1 MTDPGVRFGAWASL
15 GEPRTAAALETSG
28 LDWVVL
34 DMQHGHFD
42 DRAVRET
49 LALRRERRVPLLVR
63 VRANDPGLI
72 GRALDAGAD
81 GVIVP
86 LVDSAEDAEA
96 AVAAAS
102 YPPRGVRSWGP
113 LPGLERTDGSGGRP
127 PQPFVAVM
135 VETAQ
140 GLAAVDDI
148 AAVDGL
154 DMVFVGP
161 FDLSLRLG
169 TTVDALL
176 ADSGADAPLPRVVA
190 ACHGAGVLA
199 GAFGP
204 SVERATAL
212 ARLGFSHVVV
222 ALDTDLLAGGAT
234 LAARVAERLR

>member
-1 MTDPGVRFGAWASL
+1 MTDARLGAWASL
-15 GEPRTAAALETSG
+15 GEPRTAAALTTSG

-63 VRANDPGLI
+63 VPANDPAAI
-72 GRALDAGAD
+72 GRVLDAGAD

-86 LVDSAEDAEA
+86 LVDTVEDAEA
-96 AVAAAS
+96 AVASAC
-102 YPPRGVRSWGP
+102 YPPRGMRSWGP
-113 LPGLERTDGSGGRP
+113 LPGLERTDGTDGRP
-127 PQPFVAVM
+127 PRPFVAVM
-135 VETAQ
+135 VETAE
-140 GLAAVDDI
+140 GLGQVGGI
-148 AAVDGL
+148 AAVDGV

-176 ADSGADAPLPRVVA
+176 ADTAADAPLPRILA
-190 ACHGAGVLA
+190 ACRDAGVLA

-204 SVERATAL
+204 GVDRTRALVE
-212 ARLGFSHVVV
+212 LGFTRVVL
-222 ALDTDLLAGGAT
+222 ALDTDLLAGGGA
-234 LAARVAERLR
+234 LAAAVRQRLA